1 MYRKLANYFW
11 RCTEILCCKIK
22 ILGEI
27 YEKIIGT
34 EYKKENKIFDVS
46 KSKNIL
52 HIGCGRYPIT
62 ALTLVKNYD
71 ANIVVIDRDP
81 EVVSSAI
88 QIVNDKKLSDK
99 IAVRVGDGTKYPM
112 EDFDTI
118 IVSSCSI
125 PKIKILEHIFK
136 TSKPNNKIIVREL
149 KWETKAINDFIDSN
163 NDVLLVKKIDNYSF
177 PYFRWSSFYCMK
189 K

>member
-1 MYRKLANYFW
+1 MNRQLANYFW
-11 RCTEILCCKIK
+11 HCVEILCCRIK
-22 ILGEI
+22 LFADI
-27 YEKIIGT
+27 YEKLIGAA
-34 EYKKENKIFDVS
+34 YKKENKIFDLSNS
-46 KSKNIL
+46 KKIL
-52 HIGCGRYPIT
+52 HIGCGKYPLT

-71 ANIVVIDRDP
+71 ANIVAIDRDP
-81 EVVSSAI
+81 KAVRSAI
-88 QIVNDKKLSDK
+88 QIVDDKKFSDK
-99 IAVRVGDGTKYPM
+99 IDVRVGDGTKYPM

-125 PKIKILEHIFK
+125 PKIEILEHIFK
-136 TSKPNNKIIVREL
+136 TAKPNNKIIVREL
-149 KWETKAINDFIDSN
+149 KWETKAINNFIDSN